1 MHYYFEWSMCIVGKV
16 NREHATD
23 FTELIVSDSLRH
35 WVGGVGLR
43 MADVSWGELGWTKG
57 QSCKLHIRV

>member
-1 MHYYFEWSMCIVGKV
+1 MCIVGKV